1 MTLDAAALI
10 PVVLVLMGGAVSPGP
25 SLAVVLR
32 NTIVGGRARGVACS
46 VGHGIGFGI
55 YAFLAISGIALLKS
69 AGMQWA
75 VALELVGAAFLVW
88 IGVSMIR
95 APERDLNEEDGRP
108 ESERDGFIEGFL
120 IAFLNPKIFVFL
132 TAIFSQFIDAGMVMQ
147 DRLILAAIALFIDTS
162 WYVIVAT
169 TLSGGPLLEKLR
181 EKGKLVDITV
191 GVILLGLAAAIL
203 LARLF

>member
-75 VALELVGAAFLVW
+75 VALELAGAAFLVW

-95 APERDLNEEDGRP
+95 APERDLNEEDGHP

-132 TAIFSQFIDAGMVMQ
+132 TAIFSQFIDAEMVMQ
-147 DRLILAAIALFIDTS
+147 DRLILAAVALFIDTS

-169 TLSGGPLLEKLR
+169 TLSGTPMLEKLR

>member
-75 VALELVGAAFLVW
+75 VALELAGAAFLVW

-95 APERDLNEEDGRP
+95 APERDLNEEDGHP

-132 TAIFSQFIDAGMVMQ
+132 TAIFSQFIDAEMVKQ
-147 DRLILAAIALFIDTS
+147 DRLILAAVALFIDTS

-169 TLSGGPLLEKLR
+169 TLSGTPMLEKLR